1 MKTLYVSD
9 LDGTL
14 FTSKKALTDT
24 TTALL
29 NECIDRGA
37 LFAVATARM
46 PYGCDYRLKPL
57 HLNIPSVLTNGVFLY
72 NFETREYLSAE
83 TIPDRAARQVV
94 DAFARQNTGVF
105 LYTFEEGQIS
115 IYYND
120 PALTEQ
126 TQYYSDKALES
137 CRTVALQ
144 RDLAARIQGD
154 NVCYLACTGTK
165 AALEQVSR
173 TVERIDGVSCAF
185 YLNIYNGL
193 YCLEV
198 FSQAASKK
206 NALRKLTA
214 QLGCDE
220 LVVFGDNLNDLSMF
234 ELADRSYAVENA
246 LDEVKHQATSV
257 IPSCD
262 EDGVAHFLHAEVCG
276 G

>member
-24 TTALL
+24 TTTLL
-29 NECIDRGA
+29 NECIAQGA

-57 HLNIPSVLTNGVFLY
+57 HLNVPSVLTNGVFLY

-83 TIPDRAARQVV
+83 TIPAAAARQVV

-105 LYTFEEGQIS
+105 LYTFDAGQIS

-120 PALTEQ
+120 PALTGQ
-126 TQYYSDKALES
+126 SQYYSEKALEN
-137 CRTVALQ
+137 CRTVELRQ
-144 RDLAARIQGD
+144 DLAAQIQGD
-154 NVCYLACTGTK
+154 NVFYLACTGTEEEL
-165 AALEQVSR
+165 APVRQAVEQIEDVA
-173 TVERIDGVSCAF
+173 CAF

-193 YCLEV
+193 YCIEV
-198 FSQAASKK
+198 FSHKASKK
-206 NALRKLTA
+206 NALHKLKA
-214 QLGCDE
+214 LLGCDE

-234 ELADRSYAVENA
+234 EIADRSYAVENA
-246 LDEVKHQATSV
+246 LDVVKQRATHI

-262 EDGVAHFLHAEVCG
+262 EDGVAHFLHTEVCG

>member
-24 TTALL
+24 TISLL
-29 NECIDRGA
+29 NECIAQGA
-37 LFAVATARM
+37 LFAAATARM

-57 HLNIPSVLTNGVFLY
+57 HLNVPSVLTNGVFLY
-72 NFETREYLSAE
+72 NFQTREYLSAE
-83 TIPDRAARQVV
+83 TIPAAAARRVL

-105 LYTFEEGQIS
+105 LYTFDAGQIS

-126 TQYYSDKALES
+126 TQYYSEKALES
-137 CRTVALQ
+137 CRRVEFQ
-144 RDLAARIQGD
+144 PDLAAQIQGD
-154 NVCYLACTGTK
+154 NACYLACTGTEE
-165 AALEQVSR
+165 ALEPVR
-173 TVERIDGVSCAF
+173 RAVEQIEGVSCAF

-193 YCLEV
+193 YCIEV
-198 FSQAASKK
+198 FSHNASKK
-206 NALRKLTA
+206 NALRKLKTR
-214 QLGCDE
+214 LGCDE

-234 ELADRSYAVENA
+234 EIADRSYAVENA
-246 LDEVKHQATSV
+246 LDVVKQQATSV

-262 EDGVAHFLHAEVCG
+262 EDGVAHFLHTEVCG